1 MKMAS
6 ETENSIPVCP
16 PLPEPAGERALYRK
30 MMGKGH
36 EVNGSEDIGRTEMD
50 GPGQGAPEGL
60 KYAKYNVTGPT
71 GPLAGECTKGGV
83 GSTVAVSTGGTIS
96 VTLEEILKTF
106 NAPISEDQAWAL
118 IYQTSRMYKARL
130 QEPGCRLRD
139 LRLPLHPHQLNVQK
153 DGSCNV
159 TARTD
164 KELCIP
170 STQKKILLKLG
181 IVVYRA
187 LDYNL
192 PTSEDC
198 QISHELEELIDF
210 MTSEDNDDEGIE
222 RDSEEVE
229 EDLVSVDSD
238 GDCPPGNGTL
248 GGVLT
253 NLEVVSVVANGCG
266 GGERKHLET
275 KELDHVLEYCSSRVS
290 PSKPE
295 DHYRAVCRAL
305 VTETLELRTFLQRVC
320 QGEAE
325 VLRLKAQAETT
336 GKELEKIHF
345 NDWARFWMQV
355 VDELRRGVRLKK
367 INFSRAPI
375 EYELTPYEIL
385 MEDIRSRKYNLRK
398 VMVNGDIPPRVK
410 KDAHAVILE
419 FIRSRPPLRK
429 ASERKLAPQPLK
441 RVSCPREQLLDSIRK
456 GRVLK
461 PVNQKLKSRR
471 CGVLTFSVTIPLHPF
486 QYTSFNCD
494 SPDGDPCV
502 DAVRDLAY
510 CPADNPATV
519 PMAPSPRKPPTP
531 AKHRSNSIAGGT
543 VAGLPPIN
551 RVPKAAPR
559 TTQQPPTPKPRSDS
573 VKKSCDDEIDTSGAA
588 HSLDGIGSSSNSGG
602 GGGTGSNQSASFH
615 HGSSGY
621 FSGGISTAHKT
632 MTLGR
637 SSFSH
642 TSGTPRNTLRLIP
655 VDFSLFNDDDF
666 IDETANDGADSG
678 PSATSGGPRSQQQNG
693 GSHRILYS
701 GSVGGKRSSTDAG
714 GGGSGHT
721 NDSNNSTNR
730 LMIVNNENNQN
741 NINTVL
747 RRTKNII
754 THDEYHRF
762 CDKALETYD
771 LATQCESRRAS
782 MRRHTI
788 IGCNQNYKLD
798 PLASHSVPASRP
810 ASRQS
815 DRDAAKP
822 DTQPTA
828 NGVPPK
834 EKPSAMVMPHVVNG
848 ARPAPIGS
856 AAPAAGQNGTSSSST
871 IEYVGGSNLS
881 SLDTWTKNSLDEHQ
895 WKDAFNLNDR
905 LSLTLEEI
913 VHIRSVMTKAELEG
927 LPVDVHIKEDVEKRK
942 VCFLCLR
949 TRFTLFAR
957 GILCKLCQR
966 TVCNKCNTKMRIPT
980 EHFRNVPVVLLSPS
994 LMNSPCTSNTPSPSH
1009 HAHGTGSGPTSMVDE
1024 SFPRSLMERL
1034 LRPEL
1039 DRKTRNT
1046 VGSAPSSP
1054 KNQRSASSTP
1064 GTSLHGTETLSLSL
1078 SHHVSSSGGAS
1089 NHCAKDVTVPASV
1102 IAASAAAQKCSLMS
1116 RSMEGPNSLPPQS
1129 PARPHSNCS
1138 TLDRKNRFAKA
1149 FTLTA
1154 SGPGGGGL
1162 DPQKERLTG
1171 ELMAVCNDCR
1181 SLVLEIIR
1189 SSRQTR
1195 TTARNQVLRHLTL
1208 DISPVYK

>member
-1 MKMAS
+1 MATALSRFGGGKPTEDGSGGDSSDCESGVGGVVVGVGAGKHRLQQVRIVATTGRRTTADDHTVDSDDQCS
-6 ETENSIPVCP
+6 E
-16 PLPEPAGERALYRK
+16 G
-30 MMGKGH
+30 
-36 EVNGSEDIGRTEMD
+36 
-50 GPGQGAPEGL
+50 GAPASM
-60 KYAKYNVTGPT
+60 KYAKYGP
-71 GPLAGECTKGGV
+71 GGQAKGNAVASGNAG
-83 GSTVAVSTGGTIS
+83 AVVVNRKAAVVNCS
-96 VTLEEILKTF
+96 VSLEEILQTF

-118 IYQTSRMYKARL
+118 IYQAARMFHERL
-130 QEPGCRLRD
+130 HEAGCSLRD
-139 LRLPLHPHQLNVQK
+139 LRVPLHPKQLHIQK
-153 DGSCNV
+153 DGSCYV
-159 TARTD
+159 TAKAD
-164 KELCIP
+164 KELCVP

-181 IVVYRA
+181 IVVYQA

-192 PTSEDC
+192 PPGEDC
-198 QISHELEELIDF
+198 HISHDLEGLIDF
-210 MTSEDNDDEGIE
+210 MTSEDNNDDEGIE
-222 RDSEEVE
+222 RDSEEIE
-229 EDLVSVDSD
+229 EDLATLDSD
-238 GDCPPGNGTL
+238 DGVDAGDCGTTTTLNGGNPD
-248 GGVLT
+248 
-253 NLEVVSVVANGCG
+253 SSMVVAVNGCG
-266 GGERKHLET
+266 GKRKHLET
-275 KELDHVLEYCSSRVS
+275 KELDHVLEFCSTRVS
-290 PSKPE
+290 PTKPE

-325 VLRLKAQAETT
+325 VLRLKAQTETT

-367 INFSRAPI
+367 ISFSRTPI

-429 ASERKLAPQPLK
+429 ASERKLAPAPL
-441 RVSCPREQLLDSIRK
+441 RWVSTPREQLLDSIRK

-461 PVNQKLKSRR
+461 PVHPKLKSR
-471 CGVLTFSVTIPLHPF
+471 LL
-486 QYTSFNCD
+486 
-494 SPDGDPCV
+494 
-502 DAVRDLAY
+502 
-510 CPADNPATV
+510 
-519 PMAPSPRKPPTP
+519 PT
-531 AKHRSNSIAGGT
+531 
-543 VAGLPPIN
+543 
-551 RVPKAAPR
+551 
-559 TTQQPPTPKPRSDS
+559 TTQLDS
-573 VKKSCDDEIDTSGAA
+573 VKKSCDEEVDSSGAP
-588 HSLDGIGSSSNSGG
+588 SLDGVSSSGSASTCSGVSSS
-602 GGGTGSNQSASFH
+602 GTGYSHSH
-615 HGSSGY
+615 H
-621 FSGGISTAHKT
+621 STSKT

-642 TSGTPRNTLRLIP
+642 TGSMPRNTRRLIP
-655 VDFSLFNDDDF
+655 VDFSLFNDAEF
-666 IDETANDGADSG
+666 IDETANESVD
-678 PSATSGGPRSQQQNG
+678 PSAASGQRQQQNG
-693 GSHRILYS
+693 GHRIPS
-701 GSVGGKRSSTDAG
+701 GVPLGGKRSNTDDRNGA
-714 GGGSGHT
+714 
-721 NDSNNSTNR
+721 DSTNR
-730 LMIVNNENNQN
+730 LMINNENNRN

-747 RRTKNII
+747 RRT
-754 THDEYHRF
+754 
-762 CDKALETYD
+762 TYD

-788 IGCNQNYKLD
+788 IGCNQIYKHD
-798 PLASHSVPASRP
+798 PLASHSMPPSRP
-810 ASRQS
+810 VSRQS
-815 DRDAAKP
+815 DRDAPA
-822 DTQPTA
+822 A
-828 NGVPPK
+828 NGKVDRDVTPAPTVVAAGAK
-834 EKPSAMVMPHVVNG
+834 GASLSREKPSAMVTPHVVNG
-848 ARPAPIGS
+848 TRPTPIG
-856 AAPAAGQNGTSSSST
+856 G
-871 IEYVGGSNLS
+871 VGGPGIDCGRGGSGVPTTSNLS

-927 LPVDVHIKEDVEKRK
+927 LPLDVHIKEDVEKRK

-1009 HAHGTGSGPTSMVDE
+1009 HAHGGGGTGSGPTSMVDE

-1064 GTSLHGTETLSLSL
+1064 GTSLHGGETLSLSL
-1078 SHHVSSSGGAS
+1078 AASGAHQQQQQQHLHHHQHHHGAKESTGTVSSAVAG
-1089 NHCAKDVTVPASV
+1089 
-1102 IAASAAAQKCSLMS
+1102 AQKCSLMS

-1149 FTLTA
+1149 FTLTTA
-1154 SGPGGGGL
+1154 GGQSSGL

>member
-1 MKMAS
+1 MAS

-16 PLPEPAGERALYRK
+16 PLPEAASERTVYRK
-30 MMGKGH
+30 KGR
-36 EVNGSEDIGRTEMD
+36 EVNGDGSEQHTASDKRLQCRTET
-50 GPGQGAPEGL
+50 GPLEGGGGPEGL
-60 KYAKYNVTGPT
+60 KYGKYRVTAPT
-71 GPLAGECTKGGV
+71 GVTMANGECNGV
-83 GSTVAVSTGGTIS
+83 GNKVTVAVATSPVVS

-118 IYQTSRMYKARL
+118 IYQASRMFKARL
-130 QEPGCRLRD
+130 EEPGGRLRD
-139 LRLPLHPHQLNVQK
+139 LRLPLHPHQLHVQK
-153 DGSCNV
+153 DGSCIV
-159 TARTD
+159 TARSD

-229 EDLVSVDSD
+229 EDLVTVDSD
-238 GDCPPGNGTL
+238 DDCKPGKGSL
-248 GGVLT
+248 G
-253 NLEVVSVVANGCG
+253 LEVVSVAANGCG

-367 INFSRAPI
+367 ISFSRTPI

-429 ASERKLAPQPLK
+429 ASERKLAPAPLK

-461 PVNQKLKSRR
+461 PVHPKLKSRH
-471 CGVLTFSVTIPLHPF
+471 CE
-486 QYTSFNCD
+486 

-510 CPADNPATV
+510 CPVDNPATV

-531 AKHRSNSIAGGT
+531 AKHRSNSMSGGN
-543 VAGLPPIN
+543 AGLPPIN

-559 TTQQPPTPKPRSDS
+559 ATQQPPTPKPRSVLPTTTQVDS
-573 VKKSCDDEIDTSGAA
+573 VKKSCDDEIDTSGGA
-588 HSLDGIGSSSNSGG
+588 HSLGGVSGSGSSSTGNGSSNSA
-602 GGGTGSNQSASFH
+602 ASFH
-615 HGSSGY
+615 HGSSYIGPNY
-621 FSGGISTAHKT
+621 KT

-678 PSATSGGPRSQQQNG
+678 TCSSSSTSGQLQRAQQNG
-693 GSHRILYS
+693 GHRIAY
-701 GSVGGKRSSTDAG
+701 GSVGGKRSSTDDRG
-714 GGGSGHT
+714 IT
-721 NDSNNSTNR
+721 NSDSNSTNR

-747 RRTKNII
+747 RRT
-754 THDEYHRF
+754 
-762 CDKALETYD
+762 TYD

-798 PLASHSVPASRP
+798 PLASHSMPPSRP

-815 DRDAAKP
+815 DRDALKS
-822 DTQPTA
+822 DTQPATLTTTNGA

-834 EKPSAMVMPHVVNG
+834 EKPSAVVMPHVVNG
-848 ARPAPIGS
+848 TSRPAPIGS
-856 AAPAAGQNGTSSSST
+856 VATVGNGSSTT
-871 IEYVGGSNLS
+871 IEYVSASNLS

-1064 GTSLHGTETLSLSL
+1064 GTTLHGTETLSLSL
-1078 SHHVSSSGGAS
+1078 SHHVTGAS
-1089 NHCAKDVTVPASV
+1089 NTAKDVTAPANV
-1102 IAASAAAQKCSLMS
+1102 ISSSSTTVQTAAQKCSLMS

-1154 SGPGGGGL
+1154 SGGGGQGAGGL

>member
-1 MKMAS
+1 MAEQS
-6 ETENSIPVCP
+6 TRSVPACP
-16 PLPEPAGERALYRK
+16 PLPKGLVGATRK
-30 MMGKGH
+30 APQPQSEK
-36 EVNGSEDIGRTEMD
+36 VNRVSTNSSATDKSSLVLVPCKSNSARLMD
-50 GPGQGAPEGL
+50 GDPDRL
-60 KYAKYNVTGPT
+60 
-71 GPLAGECTKGGV
+71 
-83 GSTVAVSTGGTIS
+83 S
-96 VTLEEILKTF
+96 VTLEDVLKTF

-118 IYQTSRMYKARL
+118 IYQSARMFKAKL
-130 QEPGCRLRD
+130 QETNCRLRD
-139 LRLPLHPHQLNVQK
+139 LRLPVETRHLNVHK
-153 DGSCNV
+153 DGSCFV
-159 TARTD
+159 TVGD
-164 KELCIP
+164 KDKNLYVA
-170 STQKKILLKLG
+170 SSQKKILLKLG
-181 IVVYRA
+181 IVVYTA

-192 PTSEDC
+192 PSNEDC
-198 QISHELEELIDF
+198 PMSHELEELIDF
-210 MTSEDNDDEGIE
+210 MTADDNDDEGIE
-222 RDSEEVE
+222 HDSEEPITD
-229 EDLVSVDSD
+229 EDEAVIMADHVDGLAMASD
-238 GDCPPGNGTL
+238 HRHQCNGNDGGPPGNRRGAVQ
-248 GGVLT
+248 GS
-253 NLEVVSVVANGCG
+253 E
-266 GGERKHLET
+266 KHQHIDSSKKQSQHET
-275 KELDHVLEYCSSRVS
+275 KELDHVLAFCSSRVS

-305 VTETLELRTFLQRVC
+305 ATETLELRTFLQRVC
-320 QGEAE
+320 QGDAE
-325 VLRLKAQAETT
+325 VLRLKAQAETS

-345 NDWARFWMQV
+345 SDWSDDLRIWQALQARFWMQV

-367 INFSRAPI
+367 INFSRTPI

-398 VMVNGDIPPRVK
+398 VMVDGDIPPKVK

-441 RVSCPREQLLDSIRK
+441 RVACPREQLLDSIRK

-461 PVNQKLKSRR
+461 PVHPKLKTR
-471 CGVLTFSVTIPLHPF
+471 L
-486 QYTSFNCD
+486 
-494 SPDGDPCV
+494 
-502 DAVRDLAY
+502 
-510 CPADNPATV
+510 
-519 PMAPSPRKPPTP
+519 
-531 AKHRSNSIAGGT
+531 
-543 VAGLPPIN
+543 LP
-551 RVPKAAPR
+551 
-559 TTQQPPTPKPRSDS
+559 TTQIDS
-573 VKKSCDDEIDTSGAA
+573 VKKSCDEIGN
-588 HSLDGIGSSSNSGG
+588 SSSSSS
-602 GGGTGSNQSASFH
+602 GSNSHSTTNVSSSAAPAVATANASATKGSAS
-615 HGSSGY
+615 SS
-621 FSGGISTAHKT
+621 STARATPAT
-632 MTLGR
+632 MAPSK
-637 SSFSH
+637 SSVSSSLSTMYFNS
-642 TSGTPRNTLRLIP
+642 PRNTLRLIP
-655 VDFSLFNDDDF
+655 VDFSLFEDDDF
-666 IDETANDGADSG
+666 IIDTAANGEFTNG
-678 PSATSGGPRSQQQNG
+678 SASS
-693 GSHRILYS
+693 S
-701 GSVGGKRSSTDAG
+701 SSTSQPRANGIAGNGYGRYATLAAGSKRYGTGTSDA
-714 GGGSGHT
+714 
-721 NDSNNSTNR
+721 STN
-730 LMIVNNENNQN
+730 LINNENNQN

-798 PLASHSVPASRP
+798 PLSSQSMPPSRP

-815 DRDAAKP
+815 D
-822 DTQPTA
+822 
-828 NGVPPK
+828 
-834 EKPSAMVMPHVVNG
+834 H
-848 ARPAPIGS
+848 
-856 AAPAAGQNGTSSSST
+856 GQNQPQTQQQQQPQQQRQQQIQPSRIINGSSRLAGDLVSSSN
-871 IEYVGGSNLS
+871 VS

-895 WKDAFNLNDR
+895 WRDTFNLNDR

-966 TVCNKCNTKMRIPT
+966 TVCNKCNQKMRIPT

-994 LMNSPCTSNTPSPSH
+994 LMSSPCTSNTPSPSH
-1009 HAHGTGSGPTSMVDE
+1009 HAHGGSGPHSMVDE

-1039 DRKTRNT
+1039 DRKIRNT

-1064 GTSLHGTETLSLSL
+1064 GTSLQGEPLSLPSATTTNGAKN
-1078 SHHVSSSGGAS
+1078 STTTSSQQ
-1089 NHCAKDVTVPASV
+1089 T
-1102 IAASAAAQKCSLMS
+1102 AAGQKSSLMS
-1116 RSMEGPNSLPPQS
+1116 RSMEGPHSLPPQS
-1129 PARPHSNCS
+1129 PARPHSNNS
-1138 TLDRKNRFAKA
+1138 TLDRRTRFAKA

-1154 SGPGGGGL
+1154 AAAAGQSSAF

-1195 TTARNQVLRHLTL
+1195 SSAQNQALRNLTL
-1208 DISPVYK
+1208 DLSPVYKR

>member
-1 MKMAS
+1 MAS
-6 ETENSIPVCP
+6 ETENPIPACP
-16 PLPEPAGERALYRK
+16 PLPAETAPGNRTAYREVSKGREIDGGELTGDPR
-30 MMGKGH
+30 
-36 EVNGSEDIGRTEMD
+36 VQCRTET
-50 GPGQGAPEGL
+50 GPVEGAPEGL
-60 KYAKYNVTGPT
+60 KFARYNVTGPT
-71 GPLAGECTKGGV
+71 APLAGECNGV
-83 GSTVAVSTGGTIS
+83 GTVAVAVTGSVS

-130 QEPGCRLRD
+130 QETGSRLRD
-139 LRLPLHPHQLNVQK
+139 LRLPLHPHQLHVQK
-153 DGSCNV
+153 DGSCIV
-159 TARTD
+159 TARAD

-222 RDSEEVE
+222 RDSEEIE
-229 EDLVSVDSD
+229 EDLVAVDSN
-238 GDCPPGNGTL
+238 GDCPGNRSL
-248 GGVLT
+248 GSVIT
-253 NLEVVSVVANGCG
+253 NLEVVSVAANGCG

-345 NDWARFWMQV
+345 NDWSDDQRIWQALQARFWMQV

-367 INFSRAPI
+367 INFSRTPI

-429 ASERKLAPQPLK
+429 ASERKLAPAPLK

-461 PVNQKLKSRR
+461 PVHPKLKSRH
-471 CGVLTFSVTIPLHPF
+471 S
-486 QYTSFNCD
+486 D

-510 CPADNPATV
+510 CPVDNPATV

-531 AKHRSNSIAGGT
+531 AKHRSNSMTGGN
-543 VAGLPPIN
+543 AGLPPIN

-559 TTQQPPTPKPRSDS
+559 ATQQPPTPKPRSVLPTTTQVDS
-573 VKKSCDDEIDTSGAA
+573 VKKSCDDEIDTSGAR
-588 HSLDGIGSSSNSGG
+588 SLDGVSGS
-602 GGGTGSNQSASFH
+602 GSNGNGSGNTASFH
-615 HGSSGY
+615 HGSSYIGT
-621 FSGGISTAHKT
+621 SHKT

-666 IDETANDGADSG
+666 IDDTANDGVDSG
-678 PSATSGGPRSQQQNG
+678 TCSSATSGQRSQQQNG
-693 GSHRILYS
+693 GHRIAY
-701 GSVGGKRSSTDAG
+701 GGVGGKRSSTDDR
-714 GGGSGHT
+714 GST
-721 NDSNNSTNR
+721 NDSNSTNR

-798 PLASHSVPASRP
+798 PLASHSVPPSRP

-815 DRDAAKP
+815 DRDTVKNES
-822 DTQPTA
+822 TGQPATLPTT
-828 NGVPPK
+828 NGAPPR
-834 EKPSAMVMPHVVNG
+834 EKPSAVVMPHVVNG
-848 ARPAPIGS
+848 TRPAPIGS
-856 AAPAAGQNGTSSSST
+856 TATGNGSTTTT
-871 IEYVGGSNLS
+871 IEYVSATNLA

-1078 SHHVSSSGGAS
+1078 SHHVTGAS
-1089 NHCAKDVTVPASV
+1089 NTTKDVTAPANGITATSATV
-1102 IAASAAAQKCSLMS
+1102 TTAAHKCSLMS

-1154 SGPGGGGL
+1154 SGAGQGGVL

>member
-1 MKMAS
+1 M
-6 ETENSIPVCP
+6 
-16 PLPEPAGERALYRK
+16 
-30 MMGKGH
+30 
-36 EVNGSEDIGRTEMD
+36 
-50 GPGQGAPEGL
+50 
-60 KYAKYNVTGPT
+60 
-71 GPLAGECTKGGV
+71 
-83 GSTVAVSTGGTIS
+83 
-96 VTLEEILKTF
+96 F
-106 NAPISEDQAWAL
+106 
-118 IYQTSRMYKARL
+118 
-130 QEPGCRLRD
+130 
-139 LRLPLHPHQLNVQK
+139 
-153 DGSCNV
+153 V
-159 TARTD
+159 TAT
-164 KELCIP
+164 
-170 STQKKILLKLG
+170 
-181 IVVYRA
+181 A
-187 LDYNL
+187 
-192 PTSEDC
+192 DC
-198 QISHELEELIDF
+198 E
-210 MTSEDNDDEGIE
+210 
-222 RDSEEVE
+222 
-229 EDLVSVDSD
+229 
-238 GDCPPGNGTL
+238 
-248 GGVLT
+248 
-253 NLEVVSVVANGCG
+253 
-266 GGERKHLET
+266 
-275 KELDHVLEYCSSRVS
+275 
-290 PSKPE
+290 
-295 DHYRAVCRAL
+295 
-305 VTETLELRTFLQRVC
+305 
-320 QGEAE
+320 
-325 VLRLKAQAETT
+325 
-336 GKELEKIHF
+336 
-345 NDWARFWMQV
+345 
-355 VDELRRGVRLKK
+355 
-367 INFSRAPI
+367 
-375 EYELTPYEIL
+375 
-385 MEDIRSRKYNLRK
+385 
-398 VMVNGDIPPRVK
+398 
-410 KDAHAVILE
+410 
-419 FIRSRPPLRK
+419 
-429 ASERKLAPQPLK
+429 
-441 RVSCPREQLLDSIRK
+441 
-456 GRVLK
+456 
-461 PVNQKLKSRR
+461 
-471 CGVLTFSVTIPLHPF
+471 
-486 QYTSFNCD
+486 

-510 CPADNPATV
+510 CPVDNPATV

-531 AKHRSNSIAGGT
+531 AKHRSNSMCGGN
-543 VAGLPPIN
+543 AGLPPIN

-559 TTQQPPTPKPRSDS
+559 ATQQPPTPKPRSVLPTTTQVDS
-573 VKKSCDDEIDTSGAA
+573 VKKSCDDEIDTSGAR
-588 HSLDGIGSSSNSGG
+588 SLEGVSGSGNGSNSNGGSSNS
-602 GGGTGSNQSASFH
+602 TASFH
-615 HGSSGY
+615 HGSSYIGT
-621 FSGGISTAHKT
+621 SHKT

-642 TSGTPRNTLRLIP
+642 ISGTPRNTLRLIP

-666 IDETANDGADSG
+666 IDDTASDGADSG
-678 PSATSGGPRSQQQNG
+678 TCSSATSGQRSQQQNG
-693 GSHRILYS
+693 GHRIAY
-701 GSVGGKRSSTDAG
+701 GGVGGKRTSTDDR
-714 GGGSGHT
+714 GST
-721 NDSNNSTNR
+721 NDSNSTNR

-798 PLASHSVPASRP
+798 PLASHSMPPSRP

-815 DRDAAKP
+815 DRDTMRNEA
-822 DTQPTA
+822 QPAPVSVGA
-828 NGVPPK
+828 NGGNGAPVK
-834 EKPSAMVMPHVVNG
+834 EKPSAVVMPHVVNG
-848 ARPAPIGS
+848 TRPAPIGS
-856 AAPAAGQNGTSSSST
+856 VATGNGSST
-871 IEYVGGSNLS
+871 IEYVSASNLS

-1078 SHHVSSSGGAS
+1078 SHHVTGA
-1089 NHCAKDVTVPASV
+1089 NNTAKDVTAPANGISSSSTSV
-1102 IAASAAAQKCSLMS
+1102 TTAAQKCSLMS

-1154 SGPGGGGL
+1154 SAGGQGGVL

>member
-1 MKMAS
+1 MAEKS
-6 ETENSIPVCP
+6 SRSVPICP
-16 PLPEPAGERALYRK
+16 PLPKELVGAARKLLPSVKVNRASK
-30 MMGKGH
+30 
-36 EVNGSEDIGRTEMD
+36 N
-50 GPGQGAPEGL
+50 P
-60 KYAKYNVTGPT
+60 PT
-71 GPLAGECTKGGV
+71 VENSNNKNSL
-83 GSTVAVSTGGTIS
+83 VAVQCRPDSARLGVDGGSDRLS
-96 VTLEEILKTF
+96 VTLEDILKTF

-118 IYQTSRMYKARL
+118 IYQSARMFKAKL
-130 QEPGCRLRD
+130 QETGCRLRD
-139 LRLPLHPHQLNVQK
+139 LRLPVETRHLNVHK
-153 DGSCNV
+153 DGSCFV
-159 TARTD
+159 TVGD
-164 KELCIP
+164 KDKNFYVA
-170 STQKKILLKLG
+170 SSQKKILLKLG
-181 IVVYRA
+181 IVVYTA

-192 PTSEDC
+192 PSNEDC
-198 QISHELEELIDF
+198 PMSHQLEELIEF
-210 MTSEDNDDEGIE
+210 MTADDNDDEGIE
-222 RDSEEVE
+222 HDSEEPITD
-229 EDLVSVDSD
+229 EDEAVVADHEGDDD
-238 GDCPPGNGTL
+238 GDGSDHDHQHQCNG
-248 GGVLT
+248 GD
-253 NLEVVSVVANGCG
+253 G
-266 GGERKHLET
+266 GGIGARRPGQGADKHQHNDSSKMKSRPET
-275 KELDHVLEYCSSRVS
+275 KELDHVLAFCSSRVS

-305 VTETLELRTFLQRVC
+305 ATETLELRTFLQRVC
-320 QGEAE
+320 QGDAE
-325 VLRLKAQAETT
+325 VLRLKAQAETS

-345 NDWARFWMQV
+345 NDWSDDSRIWQALQARFWMQV

-367 INFSRAPI
+367 INFSRTPI

-385 MEDIRSRKYNLRK
+385 MEDIRCRKYNLRK
-398 VMVNGDIPPRVK
+398 VMVDGDIPPKVK

-441 RVSCPREQLLDSIRK
+441 RVACPREQLLDSIRK

-461 PVNQKLKSRR
+461 PVHPKLKTRR
-471 CGVLTFSVTIPLHPF
+471 VASMISIVFPEL
-486 QYTSFNCD
+486 
-494 SPDGDPCV
+494 PCHLNNV
-502 DAVRDLAY
+502 F
-510 CPADNPATV
+510 
-519 PMAPSPRKPPTP
+519 
-531 AKHRSNSIAGGT
+531 
-543 VAGLPPIN
+543 LP
-551 RVPKAAPR
+551 
-559 TTQQPPTPKPRSDS
+559 TTQIDS
-573 VKKSCDDEIDTSGAA
+573 VKKSCDEIGTSSNNSSSGGSNSHSTTNVSSTPAPPVAA
-588 HSLDGIGSSSNSGG
+588 TATASATKGSGSSAKAAKSSVSSSLSTMYSNS
-602 GGGTGSNQSASFH
+602 
-615 HGSSGY
+615 
-621 FSGGISTAHKT
+621 
-632 MTLGR
+632 
-637 SSFSH
+637 
-642 TSGTPRNTLRLIP
+642 PRNTLRLIP
-655 VDFSLFNDDDF
+655 VDFSLFDEDDDF
-666 IDETANDGADSG
+666 TIDTAPNGDF
-678 PSATSGGPRSQQQNG
+678 TSGSASSSSSSQAKANG
-693 GSHRILYS
+693 
-701 GSVGGKRSSTDAG
+701 TA
-714 GGGSGHT
+714 GSGYGRYAT
-721 NDSNNSTNR
+721 LAAGSKRYGIGTSDISTN
-730 LMIVNNENNQN
+730 LINNENNQN

-798 PLASHSVPASRP
+798 PLSSQSMPPSRP

-815 DRDAAKP
+815 D
-822 DTQPTA
+822 
-828 NGVPPK
+828 
-834 EKPSAMVMPHVVNG
+834 H
-848 ARPAPIGS
+848 
-856 AAPAAGQNGTSSSST
+856 GQNQPQTQQQQPPQQQQSRTIINGSSRLAGDLVSSSN
-871 IEYVGGSNLS
+871 VS

-895 WKDAFNLNDR
+895 WRDTFNLNDR

-966 TVCNKCNTKMRIPT
+966 TVCNKCNQKMRIPT

-994 LMNSPCTSNTPSPSH
+994 LMSSPCTSNTPSPSH
-1009 HAHGTGSGPTSMVDE
+1009 HAHGGSGPHSMVDE

-1039 DRKTRNT
+1039 DRKIRNT

-1064 GTSLHGTETLSLSL
+1064 GTSLQGEPLSLPSAATTN
-1078 SHHVSSSGGAS
+1078 G
-1089 NHCAKDVTVPASV
+1089 AKDSTTTTHVHQLGSGST
-1102 IAASAAAQKCSLMS
+1102 AASQKSSLMS

-1129 PARPHSNCS
+1129 PARPHSNNS
-1138 TLDRKNRFAKA
+1138 TLDRRTRFART

-1154 SGPGGGGL
+1154 AATAGQSTAF

-1195 TTARNQVLRHLTL
+1195 SSAQNQALRNLTL
-1208 DISPVYK
+1208 DLSPVYKH

>member
-1 MKMAS
+1 RQRSARNAHTYTHRERVKRLKCHNWTTLPQNWTTLSMNWT
-6 ETENSIPVCP
+6 ETT
-16 PLPEPAGERALYRK
+16 PAW
-30 MMGKGH
+30 
-36 EVNGSEDIGRTEMD
+36 
-50 GPGQGAPEGL
+50 
-60 KYAKYNVTGPT
+60 NVTEHPQNWPT
-71 GPLAGECTKGGV
+71 
-83 GSTVAVSTGGTIS
+83 
-96 VTLEEILKTF
+96 
-106 NAPISEDQAWAL
+106 
-118 IYQTSRMYKARL
+118 
-130 QEPGCRLRD
+130 
-139 LRLPLHPHQLNVQK
+139 
-153 DGSCNV
+153 
-159 TARTD
+159 
-164 KELCIP
+164 
-170 STQKKILLKLG
+170 STQNWTTPAQNWSELTTS
-181 IVVYRA
+181 
-187 LDYNL
+187 
-192 PTSEDC
+192 PTS
-198 QISHELEELIDF
+198 
-210 MTSEDNDDEGIE
+210 
-222 RDSEEVE
+222 
-229 EDLVSVDSD
+229 
-238 GDCPPGNGTL
+238 
-248 GGVLT
+248 
-253 NLEVVSVVANGCG
+253 
-266 GGERKHLET
+266 
-275 KELDHVLEYCSSRVS
+275 
-290 PSKPE
+290 PE
-295 DHYRAVCRAL
+295 
-305 VTETLELRTFLQRVC
+305 
-320 QGEAE
+320 
-325 VLRLKAQAETT
+325 
-336 GKELEKIHF
+336 
-345 NDWARFWMQV
+345 
-355 VDELRRGVRLKK
+355 
-367 INFSRAPI
+367 
-375 EYELTPYEIL
+375 
-385 MEDIRSRKYNLRK
+385 
-398 VMVNGDIPPRVK
+398 MV
-410 KDAHAVILE
+410 
-419 FIRSRPPLRK
+419 
-429 ASERKLAPQPLK
+429 
-441 RVSCPREQLLDSIRK
+441 
-456 GRVLK
+456 
-461 PVNQKLKSRR
+461 
-471 CGVLTFSVTIPLHPF
+471 
-486 QYTSFNCD
+486 
-494 SPDGDPCV
+494 
-502 DAVRDLAY
+502 
-510 CPADNPATV
+510 
-519 PMAPSPRKPPTP
+519 
-531 AKHRSNSIAGGT
+531 
-543 VAGLPPIN
+543 PIN
-551 RVPKAAPR
+551 RKPTRR
-559 TTQQPPTPKPRSDS
+559 TTKSHTTTTTTTTQSARIKPLDRTPTKRFRQQPVR
-573 VKKSCDDEIDTSGAA
+573 
-588 HSLDGIGSSSNSGG
+588 
-602 GGGTGSNQSASFH
+602 
-615 HGSSGY
+615 
-621 FSGGISTAHKT
+621 
-632 MTLGR
+632 
-637 SSFSH
+637 
-642 TSGTPRNTLRLIP
+642 
-655 VDFSLFNDDDF
+655 
-666 IDETANDGADSG
+666 
-678 PSATSGGPRSQQQNG
+678 
-693 GSHRILYS
+693 
-701 GSVGGKRSSTDAG
+701 
-714 GGGSGHT
+714 
-721 NDSNNSTNR
+721 
-730 LMIVNNENNQN
+730 
-741 NINTVL
+741 
-747 RRTKNII
+747 NII

-828 NGVPPK
+828 NGVPAK
-834 EKPSAMVMPHVVNG
+834 EKPSAMVMPH
-848 ARPAPIGS
+848 
-856 AAPAAGQNGTSSSST
+856 NGTSSSST

>member
-1 MKMAS
+1 MAS
-6 ETENSIPVCP
+6 ETEVSVPACP
-16 PLPEPAGERALYRK
+16 PLPEAVAGLPVCGLASKAKCLQPPEDAGCGDSDCESGVGGVVVTGDRQRVQRVSARRTEAA
-30 MMGKGH
+30 KGGLA
-36 EVNGSEDIGRTEMD
+36 NGSRGDASE
-50 GPGQGAPEGL
+50 GASESV
-60 KYAKYNVTGPT
+60 KYAKYNASGRTGPVCSANGT
-71 GPLAGECTKGGV
+71 AVVGRRAMVKQVNGAGGGAGATSA
-83 GSTVAVSTGGTIS
+83 GSSVS
-96 VTLEEILKTF
+96 LDEILQTF

-118 IYQTSRMYKARL
+118 IYQASRMFQMRL
-130 QEPGCRLRD
+130 QDPGCSLRD
-139 LRLPLHPHQLNVQK
+139 LRLPLLPNQLHLQK
-153 DGSCNV
+153 DGSCFV
-159 TARTD
+159 TAKTD
-164 KELCIP
+164 KELCVP
-170 STQKKILLKLG
+170 TTQKKILLKLG

-198 QISHELEELIDF
+198 QISHELEQLIEF

-222 RDSEEVE
+222 RDSEEIE
-229 EDLVSVDSD
+229 EDLATIDGED
-238 GDCPPGNGTL
+238 GDCANGSGTAHNGTTV
-248 GGVLT
+248 GA
-253 NLEVVSVVANGCG
+253 SNGCG
-266 GGERKHLET
+266 GQRKHLET
-275 KELDHVLEYCSSRVS
+275 KELDHVLEYCSTRVS
-290 PSKPE
+290 PTKPE

-345 NDWARFWMQV
+345 NDWSDDQRIWQALQARFWMQV

-367 INFSRAPI
+367 INFSRTPI

-429 ASERKLAPQPLK
+429 ASERKLAPAPL
-441 RVSCPREQLLDSIRK
+441 RRIATPREQLLDSIRK

-461 PVNQKLKSRR
+461 PVVHPKLKSRH
-471 CGVLTFSVTIPLHPF
+471 CE
-486 QYTSFNCD
+486 
-494 SPDGDPCV
+494 SPDDDPCV
-502 DAVRDLAY
+502 DAARDLAY
-510 CPADNPATV
+510 CPPDNFTPTVAPMPRKATV
-519 PMAPSPRKPPTP
+519 PPP
-531 AKHRSNSIAGGT
+531 A
-543 VAGLPPIN
+543 N
-551 RVPKAAPR
+551 RAPKAAPR
-559 TTQQPPTPKPRSDS
+559 TSQPPTPKPRSVLPTTTQLDS
-573 VKKSCDDEIDTSGAA
+573 VKKSCDEEIDSSGAP
-588 HSLDGIGSSSNSGG
+588 SLDGVSCSGSSSTCSGVSSSTSYSNS
-602 GGGTGSNQSASFH
+602 TSKA
-615 HGSSGY
+615 
-621 FSGGISTAHKT
+621 
-632 MTLGR
+632 MTLSR
-637 SSFSH
+637 ATFSH
-642 TSGTPRNTLRLIP
+642 TGSMPRNTLRLIP
-655 VDFSLFNDDDF
+655 VDFSLLNDDDF
-666 IDETANDGADSG
+666 IDEAANEGADS
-678 PSATSGGPRSQQQNG
+678 SSGGQRQQQNG
-693 GSHRILYS
+693 GHRISS
-701 GSVGGKRSSTDAG
+701 GVGAKRSSTDDRN
-714 GGGSGHT
+714 T
-721 NDSNNSTNR
+721 DSTNR
-730 LMIVNNENNQN
+730 SMIVNNENNQN

-798 PLASHSVPASRP
+798 PMASHSMPPSRP
-810 ASRQS
+810 VSRQS
-815 DRDAAKP
+815 DREHATNGKLESGATVPAA
-822 DTQPTA
+822 A
-828 NGVPPK
+828 AGSAMAK
-834 EKPSAMVMPHVVNG
+834 EKPSAMVTPHVVNG
-848 ARPAPIGS
+848 AARPAPIGGNGGS
-856 AAPAAGQNGTSSSST
+856 ECGVAGT
-871 IEYVGGSNLS
+871 GSNLS
-881 SLDTWTKNSLDEHQ
+881 SLDTWTKNSLDESQ
-895 WKDAFNLNDR
+895 WKDTFNLNDR

-994 LMNSPCTSNTPSPSH
+994 LMSSPCTSNTPSPSH
-1009 HAHGTGSGPTSMVDE
+1009 HAHGGGTGSGPTSMVDE

-1064 GTSLHGTETLSLSL
+1064 GTSLHGGETLSLSL
-1078 SHHVSSSGGAS
+1078 SHHSSGVQHHHAAKEHAVAS
-1089 NHCAKDVTVPASV
+1089 
-1102 IAASAAAQKCSLMS
+1102 SAAIVSAQKCSLMS

-1138 TLDRKNRFAKA
+1138 TLDRKNRFTKA

-1154 SGPGGGGL
+1154 AGGQSGVL

>member
-1 MKMAS
+1 M
-6 ETENSIPVCP
+6 
-16 PLPEPAGERALYRK
+16 
-30 MMGKGH
+30 
-36 EVNGSEDIGRTEMD
+36 
-50 GPGQGAPEGL
+50 
-60 KYAKYNVTGPT
+60 
-71 GPLAGECTKGGV
+71 
-83 GSTVAVSTGGTIS
+83 
-96 VTLEEILKTF
+96 F
-106 NAPISEDQAWAL
+106 
-118 IYQTSRMYKARL
+118 
-130 QEPGCRLRD
+130 
-139 LRLPLHPHQLNVQK
+139 
-153 DGSCNV
+153 V
-159 TARTD
+159 TAT
-164 KELCIP
+164 
-170 STQKKILLKLG
+170 
-181 IVVYRA
+181 A
-187 LDYNL
+187 
-192 PTSEDC
+192 DC
-198 QISHELEELIDF
+198 E
-210 MTSEDNDDEGIE
+210 
-222 RDSEEVE
+222 
-229 EDLVSVDSD
+229 
-238 GDCPPGNGTL
+238 
-248 GGVLT
+248 
-253 NLEVVSVVANGCG
+253 
-266 GGERKHLET
+266 
-275 KELDHVLEYCSSRVS
+275 
-290 PSKPE
+290 
-295 DHYRAVCRAL
+295 
-305 VTETLELRTFLQRVC
+305 
-320 QGEAE
+320 
-325 VLRLKAQAETT
+325 
-336 GKELEKIHF
+336 
-345 NDWARFWMQV
+345 
-355 VDELRRGVRLKK
+355 
-367 INFSRAPI
+367 
-375 EYELTPYEIL
+375 
-385 MEDIRSRKYNLRK
+385 
-398 VMVNGDIPPRVK
+398 
-410 KDAHAVILE
+410 
-419 FIRSRPPLRK
+419 
-429 ASERKLAPQPLK
+429 
-441 RVSCPREQLLDSIRK
+441 
-456 GRVLK
+456 
-461 PVNQKLKSRR
+461 
-471 CGVLTFSVTIPLHPF
+471 
-486 QYTSFNCD
+486 

-510 CPADNPATV
+510 CPADNPTTV

-531 AKHRSNSIAGGT
+531 AKHRSNSMTGGN
-543 VAGLPPIN
+543 AGLPPIN

-559 TTQQPPTPKPRSDS
+559 ATQQQPPTPKPRSVLPTTTQVDS
-573 VKKSCDDEIDTSGAA
+573 VKKSCDDEIDTSGAR
-588 HSLDGIGSSSNSGG
+588 SLEGISGSGNAGGGVGGGSSSNA
-602 GGGTGSNQSASFH
+602 ASFH
-615 HGSSGY
+615 HGSSY
-621 FSGGISTAHKT
+621 IGGSSTSHHKT

-666 IDETANDGADSG
+666 IDDAASDGADAG
-678 PSATSGGPRSQQQNG
+678 TCSGGQRSQHQNG
-693 GSHRILYS
+693 GHRIAY
-701 GSVGGKRSSTDAG
+701 GGVGGKRSSTDDR
-714 GGGSGHT
+714 GST
-721 NDSNNSTNR
+721 NDSNSTNR

-747 RRTKNII
+747 RRT
-754 THDEYHRF
+754 
-762 CDKALETYD
+762 TYD

-798 PLASHSVPASRP
+798 PLASHSMPPSRP

-815 DRDAAKP
+815 DRDTLKS
-822 DTQPTA
+822 DTQPAALSTT
-828 NGVPPK
+828 NGGNGAPAK
-834 EKPSAMVMPHVVNG
+834 EKPSAVVMPHVVNG
-848 ARPAPIGS
+848 TRPAPIGS
-856 AAPAAGQNGTSSSST
+856 AATGNGSST
-871 IEYVGGSNLS
+871 IEYVSTSNLS

-1078 SHHVSSSGGAS
+1078 SHHVTGAS
-1089 NHCAKDVTVPASV
+1089 ATAKDVT
-1102 IAASAAAQKCSLMS
+1102 AAANGISSTTSATTAAQQKCSLMS

-1154 SGPGGGGL
+1154 SGGGQGGVL

>member
-1 MKMAS
+1 MAS
-6 ETENSIPVCP
+6 ETETPVAASP
-16 PLPEPAGERALYRK
+16 PVPA
-30 MMGKGH
+30 
-36 EVNGSEDIGRTEMD
+36 D
-50 GPGQGAPEGL
+50 GVGQGLCAMATKSRFGGGKLAEDGSGGDSSDCESGVGGVIVVGAGKHRLQQVRIAATGRRTTEHTGDSDDQCSEGGPASV
-60 KYAKYNVTGPT
+60 KYAKYNP
-71 GPLAGECTKGGV
+71 GGV
-83 GSTVAVSTGGTIS
+83 AKGPVASGNGAAGALAVSRKAAVVNCS
-96 VTLEEILKTF
+96 VSLEEILQTF

-118 IYQTSRMYKARL
+118 IYQAARMFHARL
-130 QEPGCRLRD
+130 HEAGCSLRD
-139 LRLPLHPHQLNVQK
+139 LRVPVHPQQLHIQK
-153 DGSCNV
+153 DGSCFV
-159 TARTD
+159 TAKTD
-164 KELCIP
+164 KELCVP

-181 IVVYRA
+181 IVVYQA

-192 PTSEDC
+192 PPGEDC
-198 QISHELEELIDF
+198 HISHDLEGLIDF
-210 MTSEDNDDEGIE
+210 MTSEDNNDDEGIE
-222 RDSEEVE
+222 HDSEEIE
-229 EDLVSVDSD
+229 EDLATLDSD
-238 GDCPPGNGTL
+238 DGVDAGDCGTTL
-248 GGVLT
+248 DDGSGS
-253 NLEVVSVVANGCG
+253 NLAACGSSLLVAVNGCG
-266 GGERKHLET
+266 GKRKHLET
-275 KELDHVLEYCSSRVS
+275 KELDHVLEYCSTRVS
-290 PSKPE
+290 PTKPE

-345 NDWARFWMQV
+345 NDWSDDQRIWQALQARFWMQV

-367 INFSRAPI
+367 ISFSRTPI

-429 ASERKLAPQPLK
+429 ASERKLAPAPL
-441 RVSCPREQLLDSIRK
+441 RWVSTPREQLLDSIRK

-461 PVNQKLKSRR
+461 PVHPKLKSRR
-471 CGVLTFSVTIPLHPF
+471 CSLFTISTISTSSSQLLSVPYIGFFL
-486 QYTSFNCD
+486 
-494 SPDGDPCV
+494 
-502 DAVRDLAY
+502 
-510 CPADNPATV
+510 
-519 PMAPSPRKPPTP
+519 PT
-531 AKHRSNSIAGGT
+531 
-543 VAGLPPIN
+543 
-551 RVPKAAPR
+551 
-559 TTQQPPTPKPRSDS
+559 TTQLDS
-573 VKKSCDDEIDTSGAA
+573 VKKSCDEEVDSSGAP
-588 HSLDGIGSSSNSGG
+588 SLDGVSSSGSTCSGVSSS
-602 GGGTGSNQSASFH
+602 TGYSH
-615 HGSSGY
+615 H
-621 FSGGISTAHKT
+621 STSKT

-642 TSGTPRNTLRLIP
+642 TGSMPRNTRRLIP
-655 VDFSLFNDDDF
+655 VDFSLFNDAEF
-666 IDETANDGADSG
+666 IDETANESVDPCGASG
-678 PSATSGGPRSQQQNG
+678 QKHTQQQQQQQHQNG
-693 GSHRILYS
+693 GHRISS
-701 GSVGGKRSSTDAG
+701 GVLLGGKRSNTDDRNGA
-714 GGGSGHT
+714 
-721 NDSNNSTNR
+721 DSTNR
-730 LMIVNNENNQN
+730 MMINNENNRN

-747 RRTKNII
+747 RRT
-754 THDEYHRF
+754 
-762 CDKALETYD
+762 TYD

-788 IGCNQNYKLD
+788 IGCNQIYKHD
-798 PLASHSVPASRP
+798 PLASHSMPPSRP
-810 ASRQS
+810 VSRQS
-815 DRDAAKP
+815 DRD
-822 DTQPTA
+822 QPAA
-828 NGVPPK
+828 NGKLERDITPAPTVAKGACSLSK
-834 EKPSAMVMPHVVNG
+834 EKPSAMVTPHVVNG
-848 ARPAPIGS
+848 TRPTPIG
-856 AAPAAGQNGTSSSST
+856 G
-871 IEYVGGSNLS
+871 VGGPGLDCGGAAATTSNLS
-881 SLDTWTKNSLDEHQ
+881 SLDTWTKNSLDENQ
-895 WKDAFNLNDR
+895 WKDTFNLNDR

-927 LPVDVHIKEDVEKRK
+927 LPLDVHIKEDVEKRK

-1009 HAHGTGSGPTSMVDE
+1009 HAHAGGTGSGPTSMVDE

-1064 GTSLHGTETLSLSL
+1064 GTSLHGHGETLSLSL
-1078 SHHVSSSGGAS
+1078 
-1089 NHCAKDVTVPASV
+1089 
-1102 IAASAAAQKCSLMS
+1102 AASGAHHQQQQQQHLHHHQHHHGAKESTATATSAVVGAQKCSLMS

-1149 FTLTA
+1149 FTLTTA
-1154 SGPGGGGL
+1154 GGQGGGL

>member
-1 MKMAS
+1 MAS
-6 ETENSIPVCP
+6 SEAESPIPVCP
-16 PLPEPAGERALYRK
+16 PLPAPVATCRRTSRTCGET
-30 MMGKGH
+30 
-36 EVNGSEDIGRTEMD
+36 DT
-50 GPGQGAPEGL
+50 GAPEEGH

-71 GPLAGECTKGGV
+71 GTEGGIGPVAEVVPAG
-83 GSTVAVSTGGTIS
+83 A

-118 IYQTSRMYKARL
+118 IYQTARMYKTRL
-130 QEPGCRLRD
+130 QEPGGRLRD
-139 LRLPLHPHQLNVQK
+139 LRIPLHPHQLHVQK
-153 DGSCNV
+153 DGGCV
-159 TARTD
+159 ITARTD
-164 KELCIP
+164 KELCVP

-192 PTSEDC
+192 PTGEDC

-229 EDLVSVDSD
+229 EDLVTVDSD
-238 GDCPPGNGTL
+238 DGCPGNGPL
-248 GGVLT
+248 GGVMT
-253 NLEVVSVVANGCG
+253 KVDAGSVTANGCG
-266 GGERKHLET
+266 GGDRKHLET

-325 VLRLKAQAETT
+325 VLRLKAQTETT

-345 NDWARFWMQV
+345 NDWSDDQRIWQALQARFWMQV

-367 INFSRAPI
+367 INFSRTPI

-429 ASERKLAPQPLK
+429 ASERKLAPAPLK

-461 PVNQKLKSRR
+461 PVHPKLKSRR
-471 CGVLTFSVTIPLHPF
+471 CE
-486 QYTSFNCD
+486 

-510 CPADNPATV
+510 CPADDGASSTG
-519 PMAPSPRKPPTP
+519 PMAPSPRKPPAV
-531 AKHRSNSIAGGT
+531 AKNCSNSLTACG
-543 VAGLPPIN
+543 AGLPPIN

-559 TTQQPPTPKPRSDS
+559 STPQPPTPKPRSVLPTTTQLDS
-573 VKKSCDDEIDTSGAA
+573 VKKPCDDEIDSSSGGAPS
-588 HSLDGIGSSSNSGG
+588 SLDGVSGTSSSIGSIGYISSSSSCS
-602 GGGTGSNQSASFH
+602 TSN
-615 HGSSGY
+615 
-621 FSGGISTAHKT
+621 KT

-637 SSFSH
+637 STFSH

-666 IDETANDGADSG
+666 IDGAATDGTDPSTCSASSG
-678 PSATSGGPRSQQQNG
+678 QRVQLNG
-693 GSHRILYS
+693 GHRIAS
-701 GSVGGKRSSTDAG
+701 GIVGAKRGNTDDR
-714 GGGSGHT
+714 GSA
-721 NDSNNSTNR
+721 NASNSTNR

-798 PLASHSVPASRP
+798 PLASHSVPPSRP
-810 ASRQS
+810 VSRQS
-815 DRDAAKP
+815 DRDAPSKQDP
-822 DTQPTA
+822 LPSGTVPTSVA
-828 NGVPPK
+828 ATNPK
-834 EKPSAMVMPHVVNG
+834 EKPSAVVMPHVVNG
-848 ARPAPIGS
+848 APALIRPAPIGS
-856 AAPAAGQNGTSSSST
+856 ADGGT
-871 IEYVGGSNLS
+871 SNLS
-881 SLDTWTKNSLDEHQ
+881 SLGDTWTKNSLDEHQ

-1009 HAHGTGSGPTSMVDE
+1009 HAHGAGSGPTSMVDE

-1064 GTSLHGTETLSLSL
+1064 GSTLHGTETLALSL
-1078 SHHVSSSGGAS
+1078 SHHVSGAPT
-1089 NHCAKDVTVPASV
+1089 AKDMMPASA
-1102 IAASAAAQKCSLMS
+1102 ITSATAQRCSLMS

-1154 SGPGGGGL
+1154 SGGQGGGL

>member
-1 MKMAS
+1 MAS
-6 ETENSIPVCP
+6 ETENSIPACP
-16 PLPEPAGERALYRK
+16 PLPEAASERTVYRK
-30 MMGKGH
+30 ISKGR
-36 EVNGSEDIGRTEMD
+36 EVNGDGSERTVAADKRLKCRTEM
-50 GPGQGAPEGL
+50 GPVESATEGL
-60 KYAKYNVTGPT
+60 KYGKYNVTGPT
-71 GPLAGECTKGGV
+71 GPMANGECNGV
-83 GSTVAVSTGGTIS
+83 GKIAVPVPVPIS

-118 IYQTSRMYKARL
+118 IYQASRMYKARL
-130 QEPGCRLRD
+130 EEPGSRLRD
-139 LRLPLHPHQLNVQK
+139 LRLPLHPHQLQVQK
-153 DGSCNV
+153 DGSCLV
-159 TARTD
+159 TARSD

-229 EDLVSVDSD
+229 EDLVTVDSD
-238 GDCPPGNGTL
+238 DDCKPGKGSL
-248 GGVLT
+248 G
-253 NLEVVSVVANGCG
+253 LEVVSVAANGCG

-345 NDWARFWMQV
+345 NDWSDDQRIWQALQARFWMQV

-367 INFSRAPI
+367 ISFSRTPI

-429 ASERKLAPQPLK
+429 ASERKLAPAPLK

-461 PVNQKLKSRR
+461 PVHPKLKSR
-471 CGVLTFSVTIPLHPF
+471 LL
-486 QYTSFNCD
+486 
-494 SPDGDPCV
+494 
-502 DAVRDLAY
+502 
-510 CPADNPATV
+510 
-519 PMAPSPRKPPTP
+519 PT
-531 AKHRSNSIAGGT
+531 
-543 VAGLPPIN
+543 
-551 RVPKAAPR
+551 
-559 TTQQPPTPKPRSDS
+559 TTQVDS
-573 VKKSCDDEIDTSGAA
+573 VKKSCDDEIDTSGA
-588 HSLDGIGSSSNSGG
+588 HSLGGVSSGG
-602 GGGTGSNQSASFH
+602 GGGNSSNNTGNSHSAASFH
-615 HGSSGY
+615 HGSSYIGT
-621 FSGGISTAHKT
+621 SAAHKT

-666 IDETANDGADSG
+666 IDETANDGADGAGTCSSTASG
-678 PSATSGGPRSQQQNG
+678 QRAVQQPNG
-693 GSHRILYS
+693 GHRIAY
-701 GSVGGKRSSTDAG
+701 GGVGAKRCSTDDR
-714 GGGSGHT
+714 GST
-721 NDSNNSTNR
+721 NSDSNSTNR

-747 RRTKNII
+747 RRT
-754 THDEYHRF
+754 
-762 CDKALETYD
+762 TYD

-798 PLASHSVPASRP
+798 PLASHSMPPSRP

-815 DRDAAKP
+815 DRDAMKGDA
-822 DTQPTA
+822 QPTTTA
-828 NGVPPK
+828 NTTTNGTNGVPAK
-834 EKPSAMVMPHVVNG
+834 EKPSAVVMPHVVNG
-848 ARPAPIGS
+848 TSRPAPIGG
-856 AAPAAGQNGTSSSST
+856 AAMVGNAGTTT
-871 IEYVGGSNLS
+871 IEYVSAASNLS

-1064 GTSLHGTETLSLSL
+1064 GTSLHGTETLSLTL
-1078 SHHVSSSGGAS
+1078 SHHVSGAS
-1089 NHCAKDVTVPASV
+1089 NTAKDVTVPANGIS
-1102 IAASAAAQKCSLMS
+1102 ASSTAVSTAAQKCSLMS

-1154 SGPGGGGL
+1154 SGGGQGAGAL

>member
-1 MKMAS
+1 MAS
-6 ETENSIPVCP
+6 ETETPVAASP
-16 PLPEPAGERALYRK
+16 PPPVPA
-30 MMGKGH
+30 
-36 EVNGSEDIGRTEMD
+36 D
-50 GPGQGAPEGL
+50 GVGQGLCAMASKMTRFGGGKLAPEDGSGGDSSDCESGVGGVVVGIGAGKHRL
-60 KYAKYNVTGPT
+60 QQQVRIAATGRRTTADHTVDSDDQCSDGAPASVKYAKYS
-71 GPLAGECTKGGV
+71 AGGLGKGTVVKSVNGAAGAAGV
-83 GSTVAVSTGGTIS
+83 VSRKAAVVNCS
-96 VTLEEILKTF
+96 VSLEEILQTF

-118 IYQTSRMYKARL
+118 IYQAARMFHERL
-130 QEPGCRLRD
+130 HEAGCSLRD
-139 LRLPLHPHQLNVQK
+139 LRVPLHPKQLHIQK
-153 DGSCNV
+153 DGSCFV
-159 TARTD
+159 TAKAD
-164 KELCIP
+164 KELCVP

-181 IVVYRA
+181 IVVYQA
-187 LDYNL
+187 LDFNL
-192 PTSEDC
+192 PPGEDC
-198 QISHELEELIDF
+198 HISHDLEGLIDF
-210 MTSEDNDDEGIE
+210 MTSEDNNDDEGIE
-222 RDSEEVE
+222 RDSEEIE
-229 EDLVSVDSD
+229 EDLATLDSD
-238 GDCPPGNGTL
+238 DGGVDAGDCGTTLNDDGSGGNP
-248 GGVLT
+248 VA
-253 NLEVVSVVANGCG
+253 SCDSSMVVAVNGCG
-266 GGERKHLET
+266 GKRKHRET
-275 KELDHVLEYCSSRVS
+275 KELDHVLEYCSTRVS
-290 PSKPE
+290 PTKPE

-367 INFSRAPI
+367 ISFSRTPI

-429 ASERKLAPQPLK
+429 ASERKLAPAPL
-441 RVSCPREQLLDSIRK
+441 RWVSTPREQLLDSIRK

-461 PVNQKLKSRR
+461 PVHPKLKSR
-471 CGVLTFSVTIPLHPF
+471 LL
-486 QYTSFNCD
+486 
-494 SPDGDPCV
+494 
-502 DAVRDLAY
+502 
-510 CPADNPATV
+510 
-519 PMAPSPRKPPTP
+519 PT
-531 AKHRSNSIAGGT
+531 
-543 VAGLPPIN
+543 
-551 RVPKAAPR
+551 
-559 TTQQPPTPKPRSDS
+559 TTQLDS
-573 VKKSCDDEIDTSGAA
+573 VKKSCDEEVEHSSGAP
-588 HSLDGIGSSSNSGG
+588 SLDGVSSSGG
-602 GGGTGSNQSASFH
+602 STCSAISSSTGYSH
-615 HGSSGY
+615 H
-621 FSGGISTAHKT
+621 STQHKT

-642 TSGTPRNTLRLIP
+642 TGSMPRNTRRLIP
-655 VDFSLFNDDDF
+655 VDFSLFNDAEF
-666 IDETANDGADSG
+666 IDETANESVDPTVASG
-678 PSATSGGPRSQQQNG
+678 QRQQQQQNG
-693 GSHRILYS
+693 GHRIPS
-701 GSVGGKRSSTDAG
+701 GVPLGGKRSNTDDRNGA
-714 GGGSGHT
+714 
-721 NDSNNSTNR
+721 DSTNR
-730 LMIVNNENNQN
+730 LMINNENNRN

-788 IGCNQNYKLD
+788 IGCNQIYKHD
-798 PLASHSVPASRP
+798 PLASHSMPPSRP
-810 ASRQS
+810 VSRQS
-815 DRDAAKP
+815 DRD
-822 DTQPTA
+822 QPAA
-828 NGVPPK
+828 NGKVDRDVTPAPTVVAGAK
-834 EKPSAMVMPHVVNG
+834 ASSLSKDKPSAMVTPHVVNG
-848 ARPAPIGS
+848 TRPTPIGG
-856 AAPAAGQNGTSSSST
+856 AGGPG
-871 IEYVGGSNLS
+871 IDCGGGGAGGVATTSNLS
-881 SLDTWTKNSLDEHQ
+881 SLDTWTKNSLDENQ
-895 WKDAFNLNDR
+895 WKDTFNLNDR

-927 LPVDVHIKEDVEKRK
+927 LPLDVHIKEDVEKRK

-1009 HAHGTGSGPTSMVDE
+1009 HAHGGGTGSGPTSMVDE

-1064 GTSLHGTETLSLSL
+1064 GTSLHGGETLSLSL
-1078 SHHVSSSGGAS
+1078 
-1089 NHCAKDVTVPASV
+1089 
-1102 IAASAAAQKCSLMS
+1102 AASGAHQHQQQQQQHLHHHQHHHGAKESTGTASSAVAGAQKCSLMS

-1149 FTLTA
+1149 FTLTTA
-1154 SGPGGGGL
+1154 GGQSGGL

>member
-1 MKMAS
+1 MAS

-16 PLPEPAGERALYRK
+16 PLPEAASERTVYRK
-30 MMGKGH
+30 KGR
-36 EVNGSEDIGRTEMD
+36 EVNGDGSEQHTASDKRLQCRTET
-50 GPGQGAPEGL
+50 GPLEGGGGPEGL
-60 KYAKYNVTGPT
+60 KYGKYRVTAPT
-71 GPLAGECTKGGV
+71 GVTMANGECNGV
-83 GSTVAVSTGGTIS
+83 GNKVTVAVATSPVVS

-118 IYQTSRMYKARL
+118 IYQASRMFKARL
-130 QEPGCRLRD
+130 EEPGGRLRD
-139 LRLPLHPHQLNVQK
+139 LRLPLHPHQLHVQK
-153 DGSCNV
+153 DGSCIV
-159 TARTD
+159 TARSD

-229 EDLVSVDSD
+229 EDLVTVDSD
-238 GDCPPGNGTL
+238 DDCKPGKGSL
-248 GGVLT
+248 G
-253 NLEVVSVVANGCG
+253 LEVVSVAANGCG

-367 INFSRAPI
+367 ISFSRTPI

-429 ASERKLAPQPLK
+429 ASERKLAPAPLK

-461 PVNQKLKSRR
+461 PVHPKLKSRR
-471 CGVLTFSVTIPLHPF
+471 CGLLAFSITIPLHPF
-486 QYTSFNCD
+486 QYINYI
-494 SPDGDPCV
+494 
-502 DAVRDLAY
+502 L
-510 CPADNPATV
+510 
-519 PMAPSPRKPPTP
+519 PT
-531 AKHRSNSIAGGT
+531 
-543 VAGLPPIN
+543 
-551 RVPKAAPR
+551 
-559 TTQQPPTPKPRSDS
+559 TTQVDS
-573 VKKSCDDEIDTSGAA
+573 VKKSCDDEIDTSGGA
-588 HSLDGIGSSSNSGG
+588 HSLGGVSGSGSSSTGNGSSNSA
-602 GGGTGSNQSASFH
+602 ASFH
-615 HGSSGY
+615 HGSSYIGPNY
-621 FSGGISTAHKT
+621 KT

-678 PSATSGGPRSQQQNG
+678 TCSSSSTSGQLQRAQQNG
-693 GSHRILYS
+693 GHRIAY
-701 GSVGGKRSSTDAG
+701 GSVGGKRSSTDDRG
-714 GGGSGHT
+714 IT
-721 NDSNNSTNR
+721 NSDSNSTNR

-798 PLASHSVPASRP
+798 PLASHSMPPSRP

-815 DRDAAKP
+815 DRDALKS
-822 DTQPTA
+822 DTQPATLTTTNGA

-834 EKPSAMVMPHVVNG
+834 EKPSAVVMPHVVNG
-848 ARPAPIGS
+848 TSRPAPIGS
-856 AAPAAGQNGTSSSST
+856 VATVGNGSSTT
-871 IEYVGGSNLS
+871 IEYVSASNLS

-1064 GTSLHGTETLSLSL
+1064 GTTLHGTETLSLSL
-1078 SHHVSSSGGAS
+1078 SHHVTGAS
-1089 NHCAKDVTVPASV
+1089 NTAKDVTAPANV
-1102 IAASAAAQKCSLMS
+1102 ISSSSTTVQTAAQKCSLMS

-1154 SGPGGGGL
+1154 SGGGGQGAGGL

>member
-1 MKMAS
+1 MAS
-6 ETENSIPVCP
+6 ETEVPVPTCPPAPEAVAGLPVCGLASKASCLQP
-16 PLPEPAGERALYRK
+16 PPEDAGCGDSDCESGVGGVVVTGDRQQRAQRIAAARRTEAA
-30 MMGKGH
+30 KGGLA
-36 EVNGSEDIGRTEMD
+36 NGSRGDAAASE
-50 GPGQGAPEGL
+50 GASESV
-60 KYAKYNVTGPT
+60 KYAKYNASGR
-71 GPLAGECTKGGV
+71 
-83 GSTVAVSTGGTIS
+83 TGGPVCSANGTAAAAIGRRAMVKQVNGASGGPGATSAGCS
-96 VTLEEILKTF
+96 VSLDEILQTF

-118 IYQTSRMYKARL
+118 IYQASRMFQTRL
-130 QEPGCRLRD
+130 QEPGCSLRD
-139 LRLPLHPHQLNVQK
+139 LRLPLLPKQLHIQK
-153 DGSCNV
+153 DGSCFV
-159 TARTD
+159 TAKTD
-164 KELCIP
+164 KELCVP
-170 STQKKILLKLG
+170 TTQKKILLKLG

-198 QISHELEELIDF
+198 QISHELEQLIEF
-210 MTSEDNDDEGIE
+210 MTSEGKENNDDEGIE

-229 EDLVSVDSD
+229 EDLATIDGED
-238 GDCPPGNGTL
+238 GDCCANGSGT
-248 GGVLT
+248 GHDGTTMVA
-253 NLEVVSVVANGCG
+253 ANGCG
-266 GGERKHLET
+266 GQRKHLET
-275 KELDHVLEYCSSRVS
+275 KELDHVLEYCSTRVS
-290 PSKPE
+290 PTKPE

-345 NDWARFWMQV
+345 NDWSDDQRIWQALQARFWMQV

-367 INFSRAPI
+367 INFSRTPI

-385 MEDIRSRKYNLRK
+385 MEDIRCRKYNLRK

-429 ASERKLAPQPLK
+429 ASERKLAPAPL
-441 RVSCPREQLLDSIRK
+441 RRIATPREQLLDSIRK

-461 PVNQKLKSRR
+461 PVVHPKLKSRR
-471 CGVLTFSVTIPLHPF
+471 CNQLTLSTIIPLHPF
-486 QYTSFNCD
+486 PFI
-494 SPDGDPCV
+494 GFF
-502 DAVRDLAY
+502 L
-510 CPADNPATV
+510 
-519 PMAPSPRKPPTP
+519 PT
-531 AKHRSNSIAGGT
+531 
-543 VAGLPPIN
+543 
-551 RVPKAAPR
+551 
-559 TTQQPPTPKPRSDS
+559 TTQLDS
-573 VKKSCDDEIDTSGAA
+573 VKKSCDEEIDSSGAP
-588 HSLDGIGSSSNSGG
+588 SLDGVSCSGSISTCSGASSSTSYSNS
-602 GGGTGSNQSASFH
+602 TSKA
-615 HGSSGY
+615 
-621 FSGGISTAHKT
+621 
-632 MTLGR
+632 MTLSR
-637 SSFSH
+637 ATFSH
-642 TSGTPRNTLRLIP
+642 TGSMPRNTLRLIP
-655 VDFSLFNDDDF
+655 VDFSLLNDDDF
-666 IDETANDGADSG
+666 IDEAANESADS
-678 PSATSGGPRSQQQNG
+678 SSGGQRQQQNG
-693 GSHRILYS
+693 GHRISS
-701 GSVGGKRSSTDAG
+701 GVGAKRSSTDDRN
-714 GGGSGHT
+714 T
-721 NDSNNSTNR
+721 DSTNR
-730 LMIVNNENNQN
+730 SMIVNNENNQN

-747 RRTKNII
+747 RRTKNLI

-798 PLASHSVPASRP
+798 PMASHSMPPSRP
-810 ASRQS
+810 VSRQS
-815 DRDAAKP
+815 DRDHATNGKLENAA
-822 DTQPTA
+822 T
-828 NGVPPK
+828 VPAVLAGSSLVVK
-834 EKPSAMVMPHVVNG
+834 EKPSAMVTPHVVNG
-848 ARPAPIGS
+848 AARPAPIGGNGAVS
-856 AAPAAGQNGTSSSST
+856 ECGAAGT
-871 IEYVGGSNLS
+871 GSNLS
-881 SLDTWTKNSLDEHQ
+881 SLDTWTKNSLDESQ
-895 WKDAFNLNDR
+895 WKDTFNLNDR

-994 LMNSPCTSNTPSPSH
+994 LMSSPCTSNTPSPSH
-1009 HAHGTGSGPTSMVDE
+1009 HAHGGGTGSGPTSMVDE

-1064 GTSLHGTETLSLSL
+1064 GTSLHGGETLSLSL
-1078 SHHVSSSGGAS
+1078 SHHSSGVQHHHHA
-1089 NHCAKDVTVPASV
+1089 AKEHAV
-1102 IAASAAAQKCSLMS
+1102 ASAAAIVSAQKCSLMS

-1138 TLDRKNRFAKA
+1138 TLDRKNRFTKA

-1154 SGPGGGGL
+1154 AGGQSGVL

>member
-1 MKMAS
+1 MAS
-6 ETENSIPVCP
+6 ETETPVAASP
-16 PLPEPAGERALYRK
+16 PAPADGGVGQAGLLCAMATK
-30 MMGKGH
+30 MRFGGGQKLTEDGSGDGDSSDCESGVGGVVIVGAGKRIAASTTVRRTTELVPSGGH
-36 EVNGSEDIGRTEMD
+36 AGGDSDDQCSE
-50 GPGQGAPEGL
+50 GAPASV
-60 KYAKYNVTGPT
+60 KYAKYN
-71 GPLAGECTKGGV
+71 AGGGKEM
-83 GSTVAVSTGGTIS
+83 VASVNGAAGVVVSRKAAVVNCS
-96 VTLEEILKTF
+96 VSLEEILQTF

-118 IYQTSRMYKARL
+118 IYQAARMFHARL
-130 QEPGCRLRD
+130 QEAGCSLRD
-139 LRLPLHPHQLNVQK
+139 LRLPLHPKQLHIQK
-153 DGSCNV
+153 DGSCFV
-159 TARTD
+159 TAKAD
-164 KELCIP
+164 KELCVP

-181 IVVYRA
+181 IVVYQA

-192 PTSEDC
+192 PPGEDC
-198 QISHELEELIDF
+198 HISHDLEGLIDF
-210 MTSEDNDDEGIE
+210 MTSEDNNDDEGIE
-222 RDSEEVE
+222 RDSEEIE
-229 EDLVSVDSD
+229 EDLATLDSD
-238 GDCPPGNGTL
+238 DGVDPGDCDTTLNG
-248 GGVLT
+248 GGT
-253 NLEVVSVVANGCG
+253 DGGSNLASCDTSMVVPVNGCG
-266 GGERKHLET
+266 GKRKHLET
-275 KELDHVLEYCSSRVS
+275 KELDHVLEYCSARVS
-290 PSKPE
+290 PTKPE

-367 INFSRAPI
+367 ISFSRTPI

-429 ASERKLAPQPLK
+429 ASERKLAPAPL
-441 RVSCPREQLLDSIRK
+441 RWVSCPREQLLDSIRK

-461 PVNQKLKSRR
+461 PVHPKLKSR
-471 CGVLTFSVTIPLHPF
+471 LL
-486 QYTSFNCD
+486 
-494 SPDGDPCV
+494 
-502 DAVRDLAY
+502 
-510 CPADNPATV
+510 
-519 PMAPSPRKPPTP
+519 PT
-531 AKHRSNSIAGGT
+531 
-543 VAGLPPIN
+543 
-551 RVPKAAPR
+551 
-559 TTQQPPTPKPRSDS
+559 TTQLDS
-573 VKKSCDDEIDTSGAA
+573 VKKSCDEEVDSSGAP
-588 HSLDGIGSSSNSGG
+588 SLDGVSSSGSTCSGVSSS
-602 GGGTGSNQSASFH
+602 TGYSH
-615 HGSSGY
+615 H
-621 FSGGISTAHKT
+621 IAQHKT

-642 TSGTPRNTLRLIP
+642 TGSMPRNTRRLIP
-655 VDFSLFNDDDF
+655 VDFSLFNDAEF
-666 IDETANDGADSG
+666 IDETANESVDPSVPASG
-678 PSATSGGPRSQQQNG
+678 QRNAQQQNG
-693 GSHRILYS
+693 GHRIPS
-701 GSVGGKRSSTDAG
+701 GVPVGGKRSNTDDRNGA
-714 GGGSGHT
+714 
-721 NDSNNSTNR
+721 DSTNR
-730 LMIVNNENNQN
+730 LMINNENNRN

-747 RRTKNII
+747 RRT
-754 THDEYHRF
+754 
-762 CDKALETYD
+762 TYD

-788 IGCNQNYKLD
+788 IGCNQIYKHD
-798 PLASHSVPASRP
+798 PLASHSMPPSRP
-810 ASRQS
+810 VSRQS
-815 DRDAAKP
+815 DRDQ
-822 DTQPTA
+822 QPA
-828 NGVPPK
+828 NGKVDRDITPAPTVVAGAKGSSLSK
-834 EKPSAMVMPHVVNG
+834 EKPSAMVTPHVVNG
-848 ARPAPIGS
+848 TRPTPIG
-856 AAPAAGQNGTSSSST
+856 G
-871 IEYVGGSNLS
+871 VGGGPGVDCGAGGVAATTSNLS
-881 SLDTWTKNSLDEHQ
+881 SLDTWTKNSLDENQ
-895 WKDAFNLNDR
+895 WKDTFNLNDR

-927 LPVDVHIKEDVEKRK
+927 LPLDVHIKEDVEKRK

-1009 HAHGTGSGPTSMVDE
+1009 HAHGGGTGSGPTSMVDE

-1054 KNQRSASSTP
+1054 KNQRSTSSTP
-1064 GTSLHGTETLSLSL
+1064 GTSLHGGETLSLSL
-1078 SHHVSSSGGAS
+1078 AASGG
-1089 NHCAKDVTVPASV
+1089 HQQQQQQHLHHQQHHHGAKESTGT
-1102 IAASAAAQKCSLMS
+1102 ASAAVVSAQKCSLMS

-1149 FTLTA
+1149 FTLTTA
-1154 SGPGGGGL
+1154 GGQSGGL

>member
-345 NDWARFWMQV
+345 NDWSDDQRIWQALQARFWMQV

-461 PVNQKLKSRR
+461 PVNQKLKSR
-471 CGVLTFSVTIPLHPF
+471 LL
-486 QYTSFNCD
+486 
-494 SPDGDPCV
+494 
-502 DAVRDLAY
+502 
-510 CPADNPATV
+510 
-519 PMAPSPRKPPTP
+519 PT
-531 AKHRSNSIAGGT
+531 
-543 VAGLPPIN
+543 
-551 RVPKAAPR
+551 
-559 TTQQPPTPKPRSDS
+559 TTQVDS
-573 VKKSCDDEIDTSGAA
+573 VKKSCDDEIDISGAA
-588 HSLDGIGSSSNSGG
+588 HSLDGIGSSSSGG
-602 GGGTGSNQSASFH
+602 GSGGGTGSSQSASFH
-615 HGSSGY
+615 HGSSY
-621 FSGGISTAHKT
+621 FGGGISTAHKT

-693 GSHRILYS
+693 GSHRILYG

-714 GGGSGHT
+714 GGGGSGHT
-721 NDSNNSTNR
+721 NDSNHSTNR

-798 PLASHSVPASRP
+798 PLASHSVPPSRP

-828 NGVPPK
+828 NGVPVK

-856 AAPAAGQNGTSSSST
+856 AAPAAGQNGTSSST

-1078 SHHVSSSGGAS
+1078 SHHVSSGGAS

>member
-1 MKMAS
+1 MAS
-6 ETENSIPVCP
+6 ETENPIPACP
-16 PLPEPAGERALYRK
+16 PLPAETAPGNRTAYREVSKGREIDGGELTGDPR
-30 MMGKGH
+30 
-36 EVNGSEDIGRTEMD
+36 VQCRTET
-50 GPGQGAPEGL
+50 GPVEGAPEGL
-60 KYAKYNVTGPT
+60 KFARYNVTGPT
-71 GPLAGECTKGGV
+71 APLAGECNGV
-83 GSTVAVSTGGTIS
+83 GTVAVAVTGSVS

-130 QEPGCRLRD
+130 QETGSRLRD
-139 LRLPLHPHQLNVQK
+139 LRLPLHPHQLHVQK
-153 DGSCNV
+153 DGSCIV
-159 TARTD
+159 TARAD

-222 RDSEEVE
+222 RDSEEIE
-229 EDLVSVDSD
+229 EDLVAVDSN
-238 GDCPPGNGTL
+238 GDCPGNRSL
-248 GGVLT
+248 GSVIT
-253 NLEVVSVVANGCG
+253 NLEVVSVAANGCG

-367 INFSRAPI
+367 INFSRTPI

-429 ASERKLAPQPLK
+429 ASERKLAPAPLK

-461 PVNQKLKSRR
+461 PVHPKLKSR
-471 CGVLTFSVTIPLHPF
+471 LL
-486 QYTSFNCD
+486 
-494 SPDGDPCV
+494 
-502 DAVRDLAY
+502 
-510 CPADNPATV
+510 
-519 PMAPSPRKPPTP
+519 PT
-531 AKHRSNSIAGGT
+531 
-543 VAGLPPIN
+543 
-551 RVPKAAPR
+551 
-559 TTQQPPTPKPRSDS
+559 TTQVDS
-573 VKKSCDDEIDTSGAA
+573 VKKSCDDEIDTSGAR
-588 HSLDGIGSSSNSGG
+588 SLDGVSGS
-602 GGGTGSNQSASFH
+602 GSNGNGSGNTASFH
-615 HGSSGY
+615 HGSSYIGT
-621 FSGGISTAHKT
+621 SHKT

-666 IDETANDGADSG
+666 IDDTANDGVDSG
-678 PSATSGGPRSQQQNG
+678 TCSSATSGQRSQQQNG
-693 GSHRILYS
+693 GHRIAY
-701 GSVGGKRSSTDAG
+701 GGVGGKRSSTDDR
-714 GGGSGHT
+714 GST
-721 NDSNNSTNR
+721 NDSNSTNR

-798 PLASHSVPASRP
+798 PLASHSVPPSRP

-815 DRDAAKP
+815 DRDTVKNES
-822 DTQPTA
+822 TGQPATLPTT
-828 NGVPPK
+828 NGAPPR
-834 EKPSAMVMPHVVNG
+834 EKPSAVVMPHVVNG
-848 ARPAPIGS
+848 TRPAPIGS
-856 AAPAAGQNGTSSSST
+856 TATGNGSTTTT
-871 IEYVGGSNLS
+871 IEYVSATNLA

-1078 SHHVSSSGGAS
+1078 SHHVTGAS
-1089 NHCAKDVTVPASV
+1089 NTTKDVTAPANGITATSATV
-1102 IAASAAAQKCSLMS
+1102 TTAAHKCSLMS

-1154 SGPGGGGL
+1154 SGAGQGGVL